1 MMAKPLLVSCALV
14 IISLPVLGEELRIE
28 KWPDD
33 VPCNAVHRNS
43 DGSFTQEKGI
53 TLSFRNLR
61 MSDDTF
67 AAETA
72 EARLW
77 AVKCNGKTGKDT

>member
-1 MMAKPLLVSCALV
+1 MTAKLLLVSCALMT
-14 IISLPVLGEELRIE
+14 ISLPVLGEELRIE
-28 KWPDD
+28 KWPDG
-33 VPCNAVHRNS
+33 VPCNAIHRNP

-61 MSDDTF
+61 MSDNTF

-77 AVKCNGKTGKDT
+77 AAKCNGKTGKDT

>member
-1 MMAKPLLVSCALV
+1 
-14 IISLPVLGEELRIE
+14 
-28 KWPDD
+28 
-33 VPCNAVHRNS
+33 
-43 DGSFTQEKGI
+43 
-53 TLSFRNLR
+53 LSFRNLR

-77 AVKCNGKTGKDT
+77 ALKCSGKTGKDT